1 MKNLKHKYSLIIFT
15 FILLFSFNSVI
26 LNSNAQD
33 EEVLSL
39 GISKNVGTAF
49 GDKVEGDFTITGS
62 GPDSILNL
70 TLFFNGTQVA
80 FESDNELKFRFN
92 TKDYSLGLMNI
103 TLVGKDSEGMVY
115 DKSIFKEFI
124 SPAIGN
130 GIIAIAIGIALISGG
145 LKLVSYI
152 KNKRYE
158 KQSAAEKKTKI
169 KIDIDKEFL

>member
-1 MKNLKHKYSLIIFT
+1 MKPLKHKNSLIIFT

-26 LNSNAQD
+26 ISSNAQN

-39 GISKNVGTAF
+39 GISRNVGTAF
-49 GDKVEGDFTITGS
+49 GNKIEGEFTITGT

-92 TKDYSLGLMNI
+92 TKDYPLGLMNI
-103 TLVGKDSEGMVY
+103 TLIGEDSEGTAY
-115 DKSIFKEFI
+115 NKSIFKESI

-130 GIIAIAIGIALISGG
+130 WIMVIVGVIALISIG
-145 LKLVSYI
+145 LKLTAYI
-152 KNKRYE
+152 KNKRFE
-158 KQSAAEKKTKI
+158 KQSNVEKKTKI